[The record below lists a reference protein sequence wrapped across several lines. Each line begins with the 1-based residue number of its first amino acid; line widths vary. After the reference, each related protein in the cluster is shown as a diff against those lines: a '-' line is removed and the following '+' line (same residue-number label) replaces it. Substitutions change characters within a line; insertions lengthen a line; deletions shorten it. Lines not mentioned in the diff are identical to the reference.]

1 MGFLIKSA
9 FWLGIVYSAMPLGAA
24 SVRDAASGV
33 AREVCGPAGAALI
46 NRAEP
51 AGGGDYR
58 LAAASGCA
66 ALAASETAPPPELH
80 AAAGPRPSAQTLTE
94 DDRRPPWMGRDRRAA
109 GEEPARDWRAAHP
122 SANKHVAAAHRE
134 RHTADD

>member
-94 DDRRPPWMGRDRRAA
+94 DDRRAA